1 MRAGSFSRQTAA
13 APLNPV
19 QVRLHL
25 KVECRGTQRRQGHLL
40 DWMMTEDLT
49 KKIVVWAAE
58 IAGYAAQLP
67 SRQVREAHLAERRDE
82 LVAGAVAEGVTERD
96 AAILADACVN
106 AARAIMTEL
115 LAHRAGVPKGRA

>member
-1 MRAGSFSRQTAA
+1 
-13 APLNPV
+13 
-19 QVRLHL
+19 
-25 KVECRGTQRRQGHLL
+25 LL